1 MEREEKPPVFLKEED
16 NEAEIFDLY
25 ELVFHNP
32 YISTVN
38 SYSTPYGHIFL
49 GHFQFLVLLENVL
62 LIPPINF
69 LESNDFLQHFLW

>member
-1 MEREEKPPVFLKEED
+1 MGRKNKAPVYFRD

-32 YISTVN
+32 YIEVN

-69 LESNDFLQHFLW
+69 LESNDFLPHFLW